1 MNKQHFFFG
10 VWQVN
15 PESNSLQQGA
25 DIKQIEPKA
34 MDVLQLLCQ
43 HPGEVLSPDTIV
55 EQCWGHTVVGDNPL
69 HKIINQLRK
78 TLGDSAS
85 NPTFIETIRKRG
97 YRTLAEVH
105 YPLVEQAEHIQANT
119 WQGGSPFP
127 GLRAFDAKDA
137 EVFYGRSEQIS
148 TLLKRMSNQVQF
160 GRAFC
165 LLLGPSGS
173 GKSSLLNAGVVP
185 QFMRPQGFD
194 GIGIVSHTSLDLADI
209 SQDRLFTDIALALLD
224 LDINDIPVFDGMTAE
239 NLAVM
244 LQQDM
249 PKVIEQAK
257 QALANIE
264 QTNTAITPKLSIF
277 IDRVEVLLSSPI
289 FTEPHIQTAL
299 DMIESLATS
308 GYFMVFSAC
317 RNDFYPQVVSR
328 PSLMAGKASGSHF
341 DLTAPNRTE
350 LLQMIRLPAK
360 AAGLN
365 WDTDPQTHTPLDEL
379 LCAEAANNPDAL
391 PMLQYTLQEL
401 YLQRDEHN
409 TLLVSVYQ
417 KLGGIEGA
425 IGQKAEGIFAALA
438 AKHQHSLSKVLSLLV
453 TLSADETNITSRA
466 ARLSQLSNDNET
478 ALVHTLI
485 DNRLFV
491 SHLQNG
497 QGCFSV
503 AHEALLRRW
512 PRVLQWI
519 EAHRDS
525 LRVNARLTVLSQRWQ
540 DEQQHKAYLLAEGK
554 PLQEALALADNPLF
568 NLDTEQHAFI
578 HASKK
583 SVGVKRLA
591 KMSTIAVLCMLT
603 LLAVFMSV
611 RSIQAEQFAKQKQQQ
626 AESLLGFMVG
636 EFADKLR
643 SVGRMDLLDGITQKS
658 MEYFASNDQQ
668 TNASAAYKKLSYQSR
683 LQHGQALA
691 AKAEVAYSR
700 GDNSKA
706 LTAFIDS
713 QKILQALYDETRN
726 APDIELLKLLGANAF
741 WVGQIALNDRKDA
754 ETLKQFELYRDY
766 SIKMNQIAPDNIDSW
781 IELSYAYNSLGSLFF
796 NQNNF
801 SNAQRNFELSLELK
815 KKALVQSPQ
824 DSLLASSTADTYSWI
839 ASTAM
844 KQGDLEL
851 ALSLHEQAQAVL
863 AAPLAETPNNA
874 PLLEILSY
882 SLIHQVNILSAQAK
896 WQQAYQ
902 KSETAYSLLDNLF
915 KQDPENRSW
924 RERRFNFQA
933 QKLGISA
940 QLAKQNGL
948 PLSDF
953 TTPQKLLE
961 QLAKEYA
968 FTNKVANEYEQLNN
982 KVIFEAIK
990 YYQTLAQ
997 WQDSEQL
1004 LEQLNINLK
1013 KEHKTP
1019 SSNIFWAEVAL
1030 LNATQA
1036 KHNQQPNL
1044 MITSCKLAL
1053 ANVPE
1058 KYHPFEI
1065 EINQIVVVA
1074 NLCLQSKVSIAEQ
1087 ISALNKMDINVSTHY
1102 PLLTSKTSIP
1112 L

>member
-264 QTNTAITPKLSIF
+264 QTDTAITPKLSIF

-299 DMIESLATS
+299 DMIELLATS

-328 PSLMAGKASGSHF
+328 PSLMAGKGNGSHF

-360 AAGLN
+360 AAGLK

-401 YLQRDEHN
+401 YLQRDEHD

-466 ARLSQLSNDNET
+466 ARLSQLSNNNET
-478 ALVHTLI
+478 ALVQILI

-611 RSIQAEQFAKQKQQQ
+611 KSSEAEQRAQDKRLA
-626 AESLLGFMVG
+626 AENLLGFMVG
-636 EFADKLR
+636 EFADKMR
-643 SVGRMDLLDGITQKS
+643 SIGRMDLLDGISNKAL
-658 MEYFASNDQQ
+658 EYFSNFNNVDDAQD
-668 TNASAAYKKLSYQSR
+668 LSFDAR
-683 LQHGQALA
+683 FQHGQTLEAMG
-691 AKAEVAYSR
+691 EVAYSR
-700 GDNSKA
+700 GNIEEAKSA
-706 LTAFIDS
+706 LLAARD
-713 QKILQALYDETRN
+713 KMLPLVDLQTNNLS
-726 APDIELLKLLGANAF
+726 LLKTLGANAF
-741 WVGQIALNDRKDA
+741 WLGQLEYDQSDWQA
-754 ETLKQFELYRDY
+754 TLPWLELYLQY
-766 SIKMNQIAPDNIDSW
+766 SQTMYQYAPTDFDAVM
-781 IELSYAYNSLGSLFF
+781 ELSYAHNSIGSVYMAQQNF
-796 NQNNF
+796 NAARQ
-801 SNAQRNFELSLELK
+801 AFEHSLELK
-815 KKALVQSPQ
+815 L
-824 DSLLASSTADTYSWI
+824 SLLELDKSNSQLIADVADTQSWL
-839 ASTAM
+839 ANSATS
-844 KQGDLEL
+844 QGDIHTAINIHTEIQQLL
-851 ALSLHEQAQAVL
+851 TSS
-863 AAPLAETPNNA
+863 NNEKQ
-874 PLLEILSY
+874 PY
-882 SLIHQVNILSAQAK
+882 
-896 WQQAYQ
+896 
-902 KSETAYSLLDNLF
+902 LLDRLSNSYLF
-915 KQDPENRSW
+915 LARLLMYQGKINQAHDKMRQALKAINIAIKQDPENDKWIIQQSIIYIEMLENSRT
-924 RERRFNFQA
+924 NIDNNA
-933 QKLGISA
+933 PYNIKV
-940 QLAKQNGL
+940 LAKRLIDDQVLSSSTKKQELWALYELAAAQYLMHTGDVEKSLTYAKKATNSFQQLIIQFDKKSLYKAKLAENQVSQATILKLQNQ
-948 PLSDF
+948 PE
-953 TTPQKLLE
+953 QAKLLCR
-961 QLAKEYA
+961 
-968 FTNKVANEYEQLNN
+968 
-982 KVIFEAIK
+982 
-990 YYQTLAQ
+990 QTLNLL
-997 WQDSEQL
+997 SQL
-1004 LEQLNINLK
+1004 ITTTNDPEYSIPYARSLDCVDELALHPQILQQLQSSAITDY
-1013 KEHKTP
+1013 HFIYP
-1019 SSNIFWAEVAL
+1019 QQGSSNA
-1030 LNATQA
+1030 
-1036 KHNQQPNL
+1036 
-1044 MITSCKLAL
+1044 
-1053 ANVPE
+1053 
-1058 KYHPFEI
+1058 
-1065 EINQIVVVA
+1065 
-1074 NLCLQSKVSIAEQ
+1074 
-1087 ISALNKMDINVSTHY
+1087 ST
-1102 PLLTSKTSIP
+1102 K
-1112 L
+1112 

>member
-34 MDVLQLLCQ
+34 MQVLQLLCQ

-69 HKIINQLRK
+69 HKIITQLRK
-78 TLGDSAS
+78 TLGDRAS

-299 DMIESLATS
+299 NMIESLATS
-308 GYFMVFSAC
+308 GCFMVFSAC

-360 AAGLN
+360 AAGLK

-379 LCAEAANNPDAL
+379 LCAEAVNNPDAL

-401 YLQRDEHN
+401 YLQRDEHD

-466 ARLSQLSNDNET
+466 ARLSQLSNNNET
-478 ALVHTLI
+478 ALVQTLI

-591 KMSTIAVLCMLT
+591 KMSTIAVLCLLT
-603 LLAVFMSV
+603 VLSIFMTV
-611 RSIQAEQFAKQKQQQ
+611 RSTEAEQRAQDKRLA
-626 AESLLGFMVG
+626 AENLLGFMVG
-636 EFADKLR
+636 EFADKMR
-643 SVGRMDLLDGITQKS
+643 SIGRMDLLDGISNKAL
-658 MEYFASNDQQ
+658 EYFSNFNNVDDAQD
-668 TNASAAYKKLSYQSR
+668 LSFDAR
-683 LQHGQALA
+683 FQHGQTLEAMG
-691 AKAEVAYSR
+691 EVAYSR
-700 GDNSKA
+700 GNLTEAKSA
-706 LTAFIDS
+706 LLAARERMLPLVD
-713 QKILQALYDETRN
+713 LQANHL
-726 APDIELLKLLGANAF
+726 PLLKTLGANAF
-741 WVGQIALNDRKDA
+741 WLGQLEYDQSDWQA
-754 ETLKQFELYRDY
+754 TLPWFELYLQY
-766 SIKMNQIAPDNIDSW
+766 SQAMYQYAPTDFDAVM
-781 IELSYAYNSLGSLFF
+781 ELSYAHNSLGSV
-796 NQNNF
+796 NMAQQNF
-801 SNAQRNFELSLELK
+801 KAARQAFERSLELK
-815 KKALVQSPQ
+815 Q
-824 DSLLASSTADTYSWI
+824 SLLQKDTSNNQLMSDVADTRSWL
-839 ASTAM
+839 ASATSAE
-844 KQGDLEL
+844 GNILTTITI
-851 ALSLHEQAQAVL
+851 HEQIQKQLESIHDSSPYMLERLSSSYQFTAKFLYLLNRDNEAFHKAQQSIKTL
-863 AAPLAETPNNA
+863 TQ
-874 PLLEILSY
+874 IIS
-882 SLIHQVNILSAQAK
+882 
-896 WQQAYQ
+896 
-902 KSETAYSLLDNLF
+902 
-915 KQDPENRSW
+915 QDPENSRWVNQKYNAYFKMFTYSNAETEDLFDIDLASLAQSIKTDASKKIILNLDMVW
-924 RERRFNFQA
+924 ANYYLAAATYLGKKHNFTESLIQARKAKNILLKLQQNQGADMHSELANSMLQESKALRFMGEDYEADLACQQIKSLLEPVLLTNKDFIYLIPFA
-933 QKLGISA
+933 ESLSCLNQK
-940 QLAKQNGL
+940 N
-948 PLSDF
+948 LSD
-953 TTPQKLLE
+953 
-961 QLAKEYA
+961 EYR
-968 FTNKVANEYEQLNN
+968 E
-982 KVIFEAIK
+982 
-990 YYQTLAQ
+990 
-997 WQDSEQL
+997 
-1004 LEQLNINLK
+1004 
-1013 KEHKTP
+1013 
-1019 SSNIFWAEVAL
+1019 L
-1030 LNATQA
+1030 LNKA
-1036 KHNQQPNL
+1036 H
-1044 MITSCKLAL
+1044 ITHIK
-1053 ANVPE
+1053 
-1058 KYHPFEI
+1058 F
-1065 EINQIVVVA
+1065 
-1074 NLCLQSKVSIAEQ
+1074 
-1087 ISALNKMDINVSTHY
+1087 
-1102 PLLTSKTSIP
+1102 
-1112 L
+1112 

>member
-78 TLGDSAS
+78 ALGDSAS
-85 NPTFIETIRKRG
+85 SPQFIETIRKRG

-148 TLLKRMSNQVQF
+148 TLLKRMSKQVQF

-224 LDINDIPVFDGMTAE
+224 LDINEIPVFDGMTAE

-299 DMIESLATS
+299 DIIESLATS

-360 AAGLN
+360 AAGLK

-379 LCAEAANNPDAL
+379 LCAEAVNNPDAL

-401 YLQRDEHN
+401 YLQRDEHD

-466 ARLSQLSNDNET
+466 ARLSQLSNNNET
-478 ALVHTLI
+478 ALVQTLI

-583 SVGVKRLA
+583 NVGVKRLA

-611 RSIQAEQFAKQKQQQ
+611 KSSEAEQRAQDKRLA
-626 AESLLGFMVG
+626 AENLLGFMVG
-636 EFADKLR
+636 EFADKMR
-643 SVGRMDLLDGITQKS
+643 SIGRMDLLDGISNKAL
-658 MEYFASNDQQ
+658 EYFSNFNNVDDAQD
-668 TNASAAYKKLSYQSR
+668 LSFDAR
-683 LQHGQALA
+683 FQHGQTLEAMG
-691 AKAEVAYSR
+691 EVAYSR
-700 GDNSKA
+700 GNLTEAKSA
-706 LTAFIDS
+706 LLAARERMRPLVD
-713 QKILQALYDETRN
+713 LQANHL
-726 APDIELLKLLGANAF
+726 PLLKTLGANAF
-741 WVGQIALNDRKDA
+741 WLGQLEYDQSDWQA
-754 ETLKQFELYRDY
+754 TLPWFELYLQY
-766 SIKMNQIAPDNIDSW
+766 SQAMYQYAPTDFDAVM
-781 IELSYAYNSLGSLFF
+781 ELSYAHNSLGSV
-796 NQNNF
+796 NMAQQNF
-801 SNAQRNFELSLELK
+801 KAARQAFERSLELK
-815 KKALVQSPQ
+815 Q
-824 DSLLASSTADTYSWI
+824 SLLLQDTSNSQLIADLVDTHSWLASAALS
-839 ASTAM
+839 
-844 KQGDLEL
+844 QGDVPAATKIHQQIQQLLTATTNEKQPYLLDRLSNSYLFL
-851 ALSLHEQAQAVL
+851 ARLLMYQGKTTLAHNKMNQALKAI
-863 AAPLAETPNNA
+863 NNA
-874 PLLEILSY
+874 I
-882 SLIHQVNILSAQAK
+882 
-896 WQQAYQ
+896 
-902 KSETAYSLLDNLF
+902 
-915 KQDPENRSW
+915 KQDPENDVW
-924 RERRFNFQA
+924 IV
-933 QKLGISA
+933 QKSFIYIDMLKNTHTPLADDSPYSIPTLASMLNDDEVLTSSTKKQQIWA
-940 QLAKQNGL
+940 TYQLAAAQYLIQTGAIATSL
-948 PLSDF
+948 PYSKNATDAFQQLVNQFDNNMSYKASLAASQIQQARTLTTLDDPDQAKLICQQTLSLLENTI
-953 TTPQKLLE
+953 TTTQDPDYITPYAKALDCLGQQPLPQKLQQ
-961 QLAKEYA
+961 QLHDA
-968 FTNKVANEYEQLNN
+968 
-982 KVIFEAIK
+982 AITD
-990 YYQTLAQ
+990 YHFNYPQQ
-997 WQDSEQL
+997 G
-1004 LEQLNINLK
+1004 
-1013 KEHKTP
+1013 
-1019 SSNIFWAEVAL
+1019 SSN
-1030 LNATQA
+1030 
-1036 KHNQQPNL
+1036 
-1044 MITSCKLAL
+1044 
-1053 ANVPE
+1053 ANI
-1058 KYHPFEI
+1058 K
-1065 EINQIVVVA
+1065 
-1074 NLCLQSKVSIAEQ
+1074 
-1087 ISALNKMDINVSTHY
+1087 
-1102 PLLTSKTSIP
+1102 
-1112 L
+1112 

>member
-10 VWQVN
+10 AWQVN

-34 MDVLQLLCQ
+34 MDVLILLCQ

-69 HKIINQLRK
+69 HKIITQLRK
-78 TLGDSAS
+78 ALGDNAS
-85 NPTFIETIRKRG
+85 KPQFIETIRKRG
-97 YRTLAEVH
+97 YRTLAEVN
-105 YPLVEQAEHIQANT
+105 YPLIEHDNQIKQNT

-137 EVFYGRSEQIS
+137 DVFYGRSEQIS

-264 QTNTAITPKLSIF
+264 QTDTAITPKLSIF

-289 FTEPHIQTAL
+289 FTEAHIQTAL

-360 AAGLN
+360 AAGLK

-379 LCAEAANNPDAL
+379 LCAEAVNNPDAL

-401 YLQRDEHN
+401 YLQRDEHD

-478 ALVHTLI
+478 ALVQTLI

-611 RSIQAEQFAKQKQQQ
+611 RSIKAEQFAKQKQQQ

-713 QKILQALYDETRN
+713 QKILQALYDETSN

-815 KKALVQSPQ
+815 QKALVQSPQ

-844 KQGDLEL
+844 KQGDLEGAL
-851 ALSLHEQAQAVL
+851 ALYAQGQHLLELLLKEKAKD
-863 AAPLAETPNNA
+863 APLMEV
-874 PLLEILSY
+874 LSYILSHQIEILT
-882 SLIHQVNILSAQAK
+882 AQAK
-896 WQQAYQ
+896 WQLAFDMSKQAFELLDKMHNQDPDNSYWRFERLNIQAKQLILAAHLISEQ
-902 KSETAYSLLDNLF
+902 KSSQSSFITPLELFAQFADQYSL
-915 KQDPENRSW
+915 S
-924 RERRFNFQA
+924 
-933 QKLGISA
+933 
-940 QLAKQNGL
+940 
-948 PLSDF
+948 
-953 TTPQKLLE
+953 E
-961 QLAKEYA
+961 Q
-968 FTNKVANEYEQLNN
+968 NN
-982 KVIFEAIK
+982 KYLELKTINLIAAIK
-990 YYQTLAQ
+990 YFQILGLWQESELLLIELNQLSTIAQ
-997 WQDSEQL
+997 S
-1004 LEQLNINLK
+1004 
-1013 KEHKTP
+1013 TP
-1019 SSNIFWAEVAL
+1019 SSFSMEAAL
-1030 LNATQA
+1030 LSATQA
-1036 KHNQQPNL
+1036 KQNQQ
-1044 MITSCKLAL
+1044 KLAMESYCQL
-1053 ANVPE
+1053 VLSHIPE
-1058 KYHPFEI
+1058 RFYLYDI
-1065 EINQIVVVA
+1065 EFNQAFVAA
-1074 NLCLQSKVSIAEQ
+1074 NLCLKSKVSITEQ
-1087 ISALNKMDINVSTHY
+1087 LNALNKMHINISAHY

>member
-1 MNKQHFFFG
+1 MSKQHFFFG
-10 VWQVN
+10 PWQVN
-15 PESNSLQQGA
+15 PTSNSLQLGS

-34 MDVLQLLCQ
+34 MQVLQLLCQ
-43 HPGEVLSPDTIV
+43 HSGEVLSPDEIV
-55 EQCWGHTVVGDNPL
+55 EQCWGHNVIGDNPL
-69 HKIINQLRK
+69 HKIITQLRK
-78 TLGDSAS
+78 ALGDSAS
-85 NPTFIETIRKRG
+85 KPEFIETIRKRG
-97 YRTLAEVH
+97 YRTLAEVNF
-105 YPLVEQAEHIQANT
+105 PLIELDEHIEQHT

-137 EVFYGRSEQIS
+137 DVFYGRTEQIS
-148 TLLKRMSNQVQF
+148 TLLKRMSKQVQF

-209 SQDRLFTDIALALLD
+209 SQDRLFTDIALAMLD
-224 LDINDIPVFDGMTAE
+224 LDINAAPIFEGMTAQG
-239 NLAVM
+239 LADL

-249 PKVIEQAK
+249 PEVIKQAQ
-257 QALANIE
+257 QALASI
-264 QTNTAITPKLSIF
+264 QPTDTAYTPKLSLF
-277 IDRVEVLLSSPI
+277 IDRLEVLLSSPL
-289 FTEPHIQTAL
+289 FTEAEIQTAL

-328 PSLMAGKASGSHF
+328 PSLMAGKGNGSHF

-360 AAGLN
+360 AAGLK

-401 YLQRDEHN
+401 YLQRDEHD

-466 ARLSQLSNDNET
+466 ARLSQLSNNNET
-478 ALVHTLI
+478 ALVQTLI

-603 LLAVFMSV
+603 LLAIFMSV
-611 RSIQAEQFAKQKQQQ
+611 KSIQAEQFAKQKQQQ

-658 MEYFASNDQQ
+658 MEYFALNSQE
-668 TNASAAYKKLSYQSR
+668 TNSSKAYKQLSYQSR
-683 LQHGQALA
+683 LQHGQALT

-700 GDNSKA
+700 GKNKEA
-706 LTAFIDS
+706 VTAFSDS
-713 QKILQALYDETRN
+713 QAILKILYDEN
-726 APDIELLKLLGANAF
+726 QANPDIELLKLLGANAF
-741 WVGQIALNDRKDA
+741 WIGQISLNDQDNDKA
-754 ETLKQFELYRDY
+754 LQQLQLYRDY
-766 SIKMNQIAPDNIDSW
+766 SIRMNQIAPDSSDAW

-796 NQNNF
+796 TQ
-801 SNAQRNFELSLELK
+801 SEYSKAQDNFELSLALK
-815 KKALVQSPQ
+815 HKALDSSQ
-824 DSLLASSTADTYSWI
+824 DSLLYSSTADTYSWL

-851 ALSLHEQAQAVL
+851 ALSLHEQAQAIL
-863 AAPLAETPNNA
+863 ATPLAEAPNNA
-874 PLLEILSY
+874 PLLEIMSY

-896 WQQAYQ
+896 WQQAYD
-902 KSETAYSLLDNLF
+902 KSEKAYNLLDNLF
-915 KQDPENRSW
+915 KQDPENKRW
-924 RERRFNFQA
+924 KERKFNLQA
-933 QKLGISA
+933 QRLELHA
-940 QLAKQNGL
+940 QLVILNIKI
-948 PLSDF
+948 LSEF
-953 TTPQKLLE
+953 ITPQELLT
-961 QLAKEYA
+961 QLQQDYDLA
-968 FTNKVANEYEQLNN
+968 NKSEDYEQLKNR
-982 KVIFEAIK
+982 ILFESIK
-990 YYQTLAQ
+990 YHQILAQ
-997 WQDSEQL
+997 WKNSEL
-1004 LEQLNINLK
+1004 LLSLLNKALK
-1013 KEHKTP
+1013 STP
-1019 SSNIFWAEVAL
+1019 SASPSRSFFAELAL
-1030 LNATQA
+1030 LSATQA
-1036 KHNQQPNL
+1036 KHYQQDIE
-1044 MITSCKLAL
+1044 MKSMCKRAL
-1053 ANVPE
+1053 ANIPDNFDQ
-1058 KYHPFEI
+1058 YDI
-1065 EINQIVVVA
+1065 ELNQIFTVA
-1074 NLCLQSKVSIAEQ
+1074 NLCINSNASIANHLNVLTQMQ
-1087 ISALNKMDINVSTHY
+1087 IDVSTHY
-1102 PLLTSKTSIP
+1102 PLLVPTTSNP
-1112 L
+1112 Q